1 MVNFYDK
8 YIVCGNDSS
17 TATLSDVAGT
27 VFLDQYSPIHL
38 SIVSS
43 LKKSVTLF
51 KNVQSTFSEYSLTF
65 ILFTDHID
73 YIKNQIG
80 VDYVGIGADYDG
92 VPT

>member
-27 VFLDQYSPIHL
+27 VFLDQQSYPFIHRFL
-38 SIVSS
+38 VE
-43 LKKSVTLF
+43 KKCYIIE
-51 KNVQSTFSEYSLTF
+51 NVQSTFSEYSLTF

>member
-17 TATLSDVAGT
+17 TATLSDVAGRPMYFT
-27 VFLDQYSPIHL
+27 DQYS
-38 SIVSS
+38 
-43 LKKSVTLF
+43 
-51 KNVQSTFSEYSLTF
+51 YSLF
-65 ILFTDHID
+65 PRCIISEKLSKMCKVLSLSMHGPLLFVDHID